1 MKWHKKLFEKS
12 GILTIEIFRKMKLIR
27 TILAT
32 VAMFVST
39 ACSFAQS
46 NDTKS
51 YVKHIDSQEFRTEI
65 FDFAQENTWKFKGNK
80 PCIVD
85 FYATWCGPC
94 RSISPYLD
102 ELSVKYKDQINIYK
116 VDVDKNKELAQ
127 AFGAHSIPLLIFIPK
142 TGEPQSNRG
151 ALPKSELE
159 RAIMTV
165 LLK

>member
-1 MKWHKKLFEKS
+1 MKF
-12 GILTIEIFRKMKLIR
+12 IR
-27 TILAT
+27 TILTSVALLVSSAT
-32 VAMFVST
+32 IM
-39 ACSFAQS
+39 AQS
-46 NDTKS
+46 ADSKS

-116 VDVDKNKELAQ
+116 VDVDKNKELAS

-142 TGEPQSNRG
+142 NGEPQSNRG
-151 ALPKSELE
+151 ALPKAELE
-159 RAIMTV
+159 RAIKTV